1 MDMDTANKFYRLI
14 KNGMTLKDIENKLG
28 IKEVEVMG
36 MIELCNIYGKQ
47 IELVVDNNEC
57 CVVKKSS
64 IKKTSKELKP
74 SLDEL
79 IHTKL
84 CIVSD
89 THLGNNRQQ
98 LHLLNKVY
106 EEAYKREIDTVL
118 HCGDLVDGD
127 YTSVRKEQKRLN
139 FLLGFDQQC
148 GYVVDMYPSV
158 NGITTKFILGSH
170 DETHF
175 KNGGATIEKWLPKCR
190 KDMIFLGQDTADIV
204 IDKVKITM
212 DHPGDGC
219 AQGLS
224 YKPQKRIDILEVGAK
239 PSVLLIGHYHKSYY
253 FNYRNVNAL
262 MVPALCDKTQFQQ
275 KKMLTN
281 VMGAYFLDIYS
292 DEKGNIQYFIPEE
305 MSFGHND
312 VWDEAGKD
320 MKKVKRLS
328 I

>member
-64 IKKTSKELKP
+64 VKKTSKELKP

-190 KDMIFLGQDTADIV
+190 K
-204 IDKVKITM
+204 
-212 DHPGDGC
+212 
-219 AQGLS
+219 
-224 YKPQKRIDILEVGAK
+224 
-239 PSVLLIGHYHKSYY
+239 
-253 FNYRNVNAL
+253 
-262 MVPALCDKTQFQQ
+262 
-275 KKMLTN
+275 
-281 VMGAYFLDIYS
+281 
-292 DEKGNIQYFIPEE
+292 
-305 MSFGHND
+305 
-312 VWDEAGKD
+312 
-320 MKKVKRLS
+320 
-328 I
+328 